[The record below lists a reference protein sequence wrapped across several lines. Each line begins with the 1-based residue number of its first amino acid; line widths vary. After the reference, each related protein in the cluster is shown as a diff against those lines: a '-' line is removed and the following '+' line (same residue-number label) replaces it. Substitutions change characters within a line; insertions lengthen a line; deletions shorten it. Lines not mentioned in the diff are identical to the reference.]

1 MKQFLTKHMLSNL
14 FNEVLFSDGN
24 KYEESLL
31 DDSLSQKISNL
42 PDKLAIL
49 ATNNS
54 QYAI

>member
-1 MKQFLTKHMLSNL
+1 MLSNL